1 METKPKRDPDT
12 IEFESVPQ
20 SKSVKVWDL
29 FVRAFH
35 WSLVVAFATAWYT
48 GGIWDGPHLASG
60 YFVLALILARVIWG
74 FIGSRYALFS
84 DFVRPPHVV
93 VRYMA
98 DMAHLRSQR
107 YLGHNP
113 AGGVMVLALLVTLL
127 VLCVTGIMMT
137 TDTFWGV
144 QWVDDLHAATSNI
157 ALALVALHIG
167 GVVFASIEH
176 GENLV
181 RAMFTGFKRS
191 S

>member
-1 METKPKRDPDT
+1 
-12 IEFESVPQ
+12 
-20 SKSVKVWDL
+20 
-29 FVRAFH
+29 
-35 WSLVVAFATAWYT
+35 
-48 GGIWDGPHLASG
+48 
-60 YFVLALILARVIWG
+60 
-74 FIGSRYALFS
+74 
-84 DFVRPPHVV
+84 
-93 VRYMA
+93 
-98 DMAHLRSQR
+98 
-107 YLGHNP
+107 
-113 AGGVMVLALLVTLL
+113 
-127 VLCVTGIMMT
+127 MMT